1 MYMDKKSAELL
12 KKMCSILEIV
22 RWSCLISEVLLI
34 GLFLIFVSDKGIY
47 NTIFGSIRIDYL
59 QLIFKNDLA
68 LNKDKMSGWLPLL
81 FLSIAVWVF
90 IIYKSVKTV
99 EEICSFTIINHSP
112 FDRTVSDYIT
122 RLAKY
127 IFAGGIVYN
136 IINVC
141 RIIYSKQIINFDVL
155 LNTDY
160 VTQIDFAF
168 HPKISFLIVA
178 ALIYL
183 LSFIFRY
190 GQELQQLSDE
200 TL

>member
-1 MYMDKKSAELL
+1 M
-12 KKMCSILEIV
+12 EIV

-81 FLSIAVWVF
+81 FLGIAFFVF

-99 EEICSFTIINHSP
+99 EEICSLTIDHSP
-112 FDRTVSDYIT
+112 FDKRVSNYIT
-122 RLAKY
+122 RLAQY
-127 IFAGGIVYN
+127 IVAGGIVFN
-136 IINVC
+136 ILDVC
-141 RIIYSKQIINFDVL
+141 RIIYFKQIINFDVL

>member
-81 FLSIAVWVF
+81 FLGIAFLVF

-99 EEICSFTIINHSP
+99 EEICSLTINYSP
-112 FDRTVSDYIT
+112 FDKRVSNYIT
-122 RLAKY
+122 RLAQY
-127 IFAGGIVYN
+127 IVAGGIVFN
-136 IINVC
+136 ILDVC
-141 RIIYSKQIINFDVL
+141 RIIYFKQIINFDVL

-178 ALIYL
+178 VLIYL

>member
-1 MYMDKKSAELL
+1 MDKKSAELL

-81 FLSIAVWVF
+81 FLGIAFLVF

-99 EEICSFTIINHSP
+99 EEICSLTIDHIP
-112 FDRTVSDYIT
+112 FDKRISNYIT
-122 RLAKY
+122 RLAQY
-127 IFAGGIVYN
+127 IVAGGIVFN
-136 IINVC
+136 ILDVC
-141 RIIYSKQIINFDVL
+141 RIIYFKQIINFDVL

>member
-1 MYMDKKSAELL
+1 MDKKSAELL

-81 FLSIAVWVF
+81 FLGIAFLVF

-99 EEICSFTIINHSP
+99 EEICSITINHRP
-112 FDRTVSDYIT
+112 FDKRVSNYIT
-122 RLAKY
+122 RLAQY
-127 IFAGGIVYN
+127 IVAGGIVFN
-136 IINVC
+136 ILDVC
-141 RIIYSKQIINFDVL
+141 RIIYFKQIINFDVL

>member
-1 MYMDKKSAELL
+1 MDKKSAELI

-68 LNKDKMSGWLPLL
+68 LNKDKMSVWLPLL

-99 EEICSFTIINHSP
+99 EEICSFTINHSP
-112 FDRTVSDYIT
+112 FDRTVSGYIT

-127 IFAGGIVYN
+127 IFAGGIVFN

-141 RIIYSKQIINFDVL
+141 RVIYFKQMINFDLL
-155 LNTDY
+155 LNTEY
-160 VTQIDFAF
+160 VTRIDFDIR
-168 HPKISFLIVA
+168 PKISFLLVA

>member
-12 KKMCSILEIV
+12 KKMCAILEIV

-81 FLSIAVWVF
+81 FLGIAFLVF

-99 EEICSFTIINHSP
+99 EEICSFTINQSP
-112 FDRTVSDYIT
+112 FDKRVSNYIT
-122 RLAKY
+122 RLAQY
-127 IFAGGIVYN
+127 IVAGGIVFN
-136 IINVC
+136 ILDVC
-141 RIIYSKQIINFDVL
+141 RIIYFKQIINFDVL

-190 GQELQQLSDE
+190 GQELQRLSDE

>member
-1 MYMDKKSAELL
+1 MYMDKKSAGLL

-81 FLSIAVWVF
+81 FLGIAFLVF

-99 EEICSFTIINHSP
+99 EEICSLTIDHSP
-112 FDRTVSDYIT
+112 FDKRVSNYIT
-122 RLAKY
+122 RLAQY
-127 IFAGGIVYN
+127 IVAGGIVFN
-136 IINVC
+136 ILDVC
-141 RIIYSKQIINFDVL
+141 RIIYFKQIINFDVL

-160 VTQIDFAF
+160 VTQIEFAF

>member
-59 QLIFKNDLA
+59 QLTFKNDLA

-81 FLSIAVWVF
+81 FLGIAFLVF
-90 IIYKSVKTV
+90 IIYKTV
-99 EEICSFTIINHSP
+99 EEICSFTINHSP
-112 FDRTVSDYIT
+112 FDKRVSNYIT

-127 IFAGGIVYN
+127 IVAGGIVFN
-136 IINVC
+136 ILDVC
-141 RIIYSKQIINFDVL
+141 RIIYFKQIINFDVL

-178 ALIYL
+178 VLIYL

-190 GQELQQLSDE
+190 GEELQKLSDE

>member
-1 MYMDKKSAELL
+1 MDKKSAELL

-59 QLIFKNDLA
+59 QLTFKNDLA

-81 FLSIAVWVF
+81 FLGIAFLVF

-99 EEICSFTIINHSP
+99 EEICSFTINHRP
-112 FDRTVSDYIT
+112 FDKRVSNYIT

-127 IFAGGIVYN
+127 IVAGGIVFN
-136 IINVC
+136 ILDVC
-141 RIIYSKQIINFDVL
+141 RIIYFKQIINFDVL

-178 ALIYL
+178 VLIYL

-190 GQELQQLSDE
+190 GEELQKLSDE

>member
-1 MYMDKKSAELL
+1 MDKKSAELL

-47 NTIFGSIRIDYL
+47 NTIFGSIDYL

-81 FLSIAVWVF
+81 FLGIAFLVF

-99 EEICSFTIINHSP
+99 EEICSLTIDHSP
-112 FDRTVSDYIT
+112 FDKRVSNYIT
-122 RLAKY
+122 RLAQY
-127 IFAGGIVYN
+127 IVAGGIVFN
-136 IINVC
+136 ILDVC
-141 RIIYSKQIINFDVL
+141 RIIYFKQIINFDVL

>member
-81 FLSIAVWVF
+81 FLGIAFLVF

-99 EEICSFTIINHSP
+99 EEICSLTIDHRP
-112 FDRTVSDYIT
+112 FDKRVSNYIT
-122 RLAKY
+122 RLAQY
-127 IFAGGIVYN
+127 IVAGGIVFN
-136 IINVC
+136 ILDVC
-141 RIIYSKQIINFDVL
+141 RIIYFKQIINFDVL

>member
-1 MYMDKKSAELL
+1 MDKKSAELL

-81 FLSIAVWVF
+81 FLGIAFLVF

-99 EEICSFTIINHSP
+99 EEICSLTIDHRP
-112 FDRTVSDYIT
+112 FDKRVSNYIT
-122 RLAKY
+122 RLAQY
-127 IFAGGIVYN
+127 IVAGGIVFN
-136 IINVC
+136 ILDVC
-141 RIIYSKQIINFDVL
+141 RIIYFKQIINFDVL

>member
-1 MYMDKKSAELL
+1 M
-12 KKMCSILEIV
+12 
-22 RWSCLISEVLLI
+22 
-34 GLFLIFVSDKGIY
+34 
-47 NTIFGSIRIDYL
+47 
-59 QLIFKNDLA
+59 
-68 LNKDKMSGWLPLL
+68 

-141 RIIYSKQIINFDVL
+141 RIIYFKQIINFDVL

>member
-1 MYMDKKSAELL
+1 MTVINILSL
-12 KKMCSILEIV
+12 K
-22 RWSCLISEVLLI
+22 ISVERRF
-34 GLFLIFVSDKGIY
+34 FL
-47 NTIFGSIRIDYL
+47 
-59 QLIFKNDLA
+59 FKNDLA

-81 FLSIAVWVF
+81 FLGIAFLVF

-99 EEICSFTIINHSP
+99 EEICSLTIDHSP
-112 FDRTVSDYIT
+112 FDKRISNYIT
-122 RLAKY
+122 RLAQY
-127 IFAGGIVYN
+127 IVAGGIVFN
-136 IINVC
+136 ILDVC
-141 RIIYSKQIINFDVL
+141 RIIYFKQIINFDVL